1 MIWSQVAL
9 CAHKFNKP
17 AIQRKHIKTTKSL
30 LTLYFQLNEESVYF
44 SIKTTNI
51 LKCIF
56 LVKKVNHEPSIQ
68 HLSTFSLL
76 GHLIQSTSWNIEDF
90 HVHLAKSS
98 DRYAEYLWCNYPTY
112 TLPRC
117 RPKQV
122 LCGGSLNE
130 LPHTDLLCVQ
140 PQNQPLILPL
150 GYE

>member
-1 MIWSQVAL
+1 MAL
-9 CAHKFNKP
+9 CAPKFIKP
-17 AIQRKHIKTTKSL
+17 ASQRKHIKTTKSL

-56 LVKKVNHEPSIQ
+56 FVKKVNHEPSIQ

-98 DRYAEYLWCNYPTY
+98 ERYAEYL
-112 TLPRC
+112 
-117 RPKQV
+117 
-122 LCGGSLNE
+122 
-130 LPHTDLLCVQ
+130 
-140 PQNQPLILPL
+140 
-150 GYE
+150 